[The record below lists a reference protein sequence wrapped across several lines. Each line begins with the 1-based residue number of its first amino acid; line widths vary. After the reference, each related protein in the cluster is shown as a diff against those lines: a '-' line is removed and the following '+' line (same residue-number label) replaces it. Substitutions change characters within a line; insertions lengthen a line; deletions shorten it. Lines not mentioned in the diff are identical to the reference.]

1 LKTALQL
8 ILRLLFGK
16 LTTSVHKGQT
26 AAQQIFSAVLIDE
39 NSDRSREDADK
50 RVVLSM
56 VFNGIVCD
64 ELRYSSAIYQA
75 FRRLADL
82 DQFSR
87 CAS

>member
-1 LKTALQL
+1 
-8 ILRLLFGK
+8 
-16 LTTSVHKGQT
+16 VP
-26 AAQQIFSAVLIDE
+26 IDE
-39 NSDRSREDADK
+39 NPDCSRKDVNK
-50 RVVLSM
+50 RVILRKI
-56 VFNGIVCD
+56 FNGIVCD

>member
-1 LKTALQL
+1 MASARAGNPPLRQ
-8 ILRLLFGK
+8 IL
-16 LTTSVHKGQT
+16 SV
-26 AAQQIFSAVLIDE
+26 VPIDE
-39 NSDRSREDADK
+39 NPDRSREDADK